1 MLRFFEAG
9 AFLYLPLLMTRTSR
23 ESPMN
28 LLKKTPKKWPQ
39 AALDSARRR
48 LLLHSASIGAAIA
61 ASGVSVLL
69 PMSAQAASGTSREL
83 RIGYQKGVLSLL
95 KGRGTLE
102 QRLSPLGVSIKWIEF
117 SAGPVQLEA
126 LSVGAID
133 FGDVG
138 EAPPIFSQ
146 AAGSP
151 LIYAAATVPRPSV
164 EAVLVPS
171 TSSINSVADL
181 KGKKIALNK
190 GSNVH
195 YFLVK
200 LLEKSGLNYS
210 DVNLVWLSPADAR
223 AAFEKGAIDAWAI
236 WEPYLAAAEQTLSAH
251 LLADANGVVKNR
263 AYYFSSKDYTQK
275 NADVITILIDELN
288 QLDTWARANRS
299 ALAAELSNVLGLPR
313 PVVDA
318 MVGRLAFGTEPIT
331 KSILAEQQVVADT
344 FLELKLIPK
353 KIDLKEAAPPWLV
366 L

>member
-1 MLRFFEAG
+1 
-9 AFLYLPLLMTRTSR
+9 MTFSKNKKDQNHNIQKTSR
-23 ESPMN
+23 RN
-28 LLKKTPKKWPQ
+28 LLAAGLRVAGVAGLTTLTPFASLRAF
-39 AALDSARRR
+39 AA
-48 LLLHSASIGAAIA
+48 
-61 ASGVSVLL
+61 
-69 PMSAQAASGTSREL
+69 QREL
-83 RIGYQKGVLSLL
+83 RIGYQKGLLSLL

-102 QRLSPLGVSIKWIEF
+102 KRLAPLGVAIKWIEF

-151 LIYAAATVPRPSV
+151 LVYVAATVPRPSV
-164 EAVLVPS
+164 EGVLVPAGS
-171 TSSINSVADL
+171 TIRTVADL

-200 LLEKSGLNYS
+200 LLEKAGLRYA
-210 DVNLVWLSPADAR
+210 DVNPLWLSPADAR

-236 WEPYLAAAEQTLSAH
+236 WEPYLAAAEKTLSAH